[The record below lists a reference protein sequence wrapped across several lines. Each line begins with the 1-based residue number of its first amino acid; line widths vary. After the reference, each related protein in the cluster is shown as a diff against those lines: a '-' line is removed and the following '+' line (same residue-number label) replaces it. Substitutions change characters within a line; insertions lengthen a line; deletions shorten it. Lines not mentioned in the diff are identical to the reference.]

1 MDKKTIA
8 AMIDHTLLKPEAT
21 PAQIEKLC
29 AEAAEYHFASVCVNP
44 VYIPLAARLLKGTG
58 VKVCCVVGFPLGAI
72 APEQKAAEA
81 ASCAAMGAEELDM
94 VIHVGAAKA
103 CDWALVQRDIEG
115 VVKAAA
121 GHTVKVIIETCLLTD
136 EEKVKACEA
145 AKAAGA
151 HFVKTSTGFSTGG
164 ATTHDIALMR
174 KTVGPEM
181 GVKAS
186 GGIRDYETA
195 MAMIEAGAN
204 RIGASAGIAIVA
216 AAE

>member
-103 CDWALVQRDIEG
+103 GDWALVQRDIEG

-121 GHTVKVIIETCLLTD
+121 GRTVKVIIETCLLTD

-186 GGIRDYETA
+186 GGIRDYATA

-204 RIGASAGIAIVA
+204 RIGASAGIEIVA

>member
-8 AMIDHTLLKPEAT
+8 SMIDHTLLKPEAT
-21 PAQIEKLC
+21 PAQVEKLC

-44 VYIPLAARLLKGTG
+44 VYIPLAARLLDGAG

-103 CDWALVQRDIEG
+103 GDWALVQRDIAG

-121 GHTVKVIIETCLLTD
+121 GRTVKVIIETCLLTD

-151 HFVKTSTGFSTGG
+151 DFVKTSTGFSTGG

-186 GGIRDYETA
+186 GGIRDYATA

-204 RIGASAGIAIVA
+204 RIGASAGIEIVA

>member
-8 AMIDHTLLKPEAT
+8 SMIDHTLLKP
-21 PAQIEKLC
+21 
-29 AEAAEYHFASVCVNP
+29 EYHFASVCVNP

-103 CDWALVQRDIEG
+103 GDWALVQRDIEG

>member
-8 AMIDHTLLKPEAT
+8 SMIDHTLLKPEAT
-21 PAQIEKLC
+21 PAQVKKLC

-44 VYIPLAARLLKGTG
+44 VYIPLAARLLVGTG

-103 CDWALVQRDIEG
+103 GDWALVQRDIAG

-121 GHTVKVIIETCLLTD
+121 GRTVKVIIETCLLTD

-151 HFVKTSTGFSTGG
+151 DFVKTSTGFSTGG

-186 GGIRDYETA
+186 GGIRDYATA

-204 RIGASAGIAIVA
+204 RIGASAGIEIVA

>member
-1 MDKKTIA
+1 MDKKAIA

-103 CDWALVQRDIEG
+103 GDWALVQRDIEG
-115 VVKAAA
+115 VVKAAG

>member
-103 CDWALVQRDIEG
+103 GDWVLVQRDIEG

>member
-8 AMIDHTLLKPEAT
+8 SMIDHTLLKPEAT

-103 CDWALVQRDIEG
+103 GDWVLVQRDIEG